1 MNPDFAPAAPGG
13 ETGCAATVVAAFAGA
28 VDSFRRARGNVA
40 ADSTWIL
47 AAVARR
53 PAARHRYVMCL
64 PLTGC
69 GDLDLLPVGDGAHP
83 DSGPNRDPADGPC
96 GHDDRGVNHA

>member
-1 MNPDFAPAAPGG
+1 MNRIFGTASPGG
-13 ETGCAATVVAAFAGA
+13 ETGCAATVVAVSAGA
-28 VDSFRRARGNVA
+28 VDSFRRPRDSVT
-40 ADSTWIL
+40 ADLWWIP

-53 PAARHRYVMCL
+53 PDGHQRYVICL
-64 PLTGC
+64 PLTGW

>member
-1 MNPDFAPAAPGG
+1 MNPDFGTAAPGG
-13 ETGCAATVVAAFAGA
+13 ETACAATVVAVSAGA
-28 VDSFRRARGNVA
+28 VDSSRRPREGVA
-40 ADSTWIL
+40 ADLSWIS
-47 AAVARR
+47 AAIARR
-53 PAARHRYVMCL
+53 PAARHRYVISL

-96 GHDDRGVNHA
+96 GHADRGVNHA

>member
-1 MNPDFAPAAPGG
+1 MNRNFGTAAPGG
-13 ETGCAATVVAAFAGA
+13 ETGCAATVVAVSAGA
-28 VDSFRRARGNVA
+28 VDSSGRRGKRCRGFVVDFCGRCSA
-40 ADSTWIL
+40 PGC
-47 AAVARR
+47 
-53 PAARHRYVMCL
+53 PARYVMWL

>member
-1 MNPDFAPAAPGG
+1 MTWNSGPAATGG
-13 ETGCAATVVAAFAGA
+13 GIGCAAPLLASGTGA
-28 VDSFRRARGNVA
+28 PVSVRRC
-40 ADSTWIL
+40 
-47 AAVARR
+47 
-53 PAARHRYVMCL
+53 VMWL